1 MFHSLKSKKGWFAMK
16 QTDTRGIL
24 GEDLKSYIGHPFKW
38 GMTVLGKK
46 RPLFFLG
53 VFINLVC
60 GVLIFAPIEVAARLV
75 DEVFEQNIYDRITLY
90 IVLIAA
96 LPCLRAVLSLIYRF
110 FMEICSQ
117 DVIYRVRGGMY
128 LHAQEMDMGFYSEI
142 PAGEVMAKMTGDID
156 SIRHFFAWTF
166 FFTCEQIF
174 LFVAG
179 AIYLLTINPLLA
191 SMILVLSPIV
201 ALVAMKMSRRVR
213 PQWGVIRRNFE
224 KLNTVVQQNI
234 AGNRV
239 VKAFSREEYETEKFE
254 KENSEYRKSNER
266 IADIWATYLPILEVI
281 AGTIGVIVL
290 LVGGLLVINGSMKLS
305 QLVAFNSLA
314 WVLNNPMKNLG
325 NIINESQR
333 YAASANKIV
342 EFLATPTQIKSPEES
357 IGCPQSGSVEFK
369 NVSFA
374 YSGKDAIRN
383 ISFTA
388 KAGQTIGIVGET
400 GSGKST
406 LVSLIPRFFD
416 ATDGEVLIDGK
427 NVKDYDLQGLRNEI
441 GMVMQEVFLFSDT
454 VEGNVA
460 YGDSDL
466 PFEKV
471 REYSRVS
478 DADGFVTKMP
488 DGYDTIIGER
498 GVGLSGGQRQRI
510 SLARALAVNPK
521 ILILDDTTSALD
533 METERLIQNNL
544 AERKGGQTTFIIA
557 HRVSSVRN
565 ADLILVLENG
575 EIKERGKHEELIKK
589 GGIYCNYFLTQTGF
603 DSVPENLGGEG

>member
-544 AERKGGQTTFIIA
+544 AQRKGGQTTFIIA

-603 DSVPENLGGEG
+603 DSVPENLGGEA

>member
-1 MFHSLKSKKGWFAMK
+1 MK
-16 QTDTRGIL
+16 NA
-24 GEDLKSYIGHPFKW
+24 ESYLGHPYKW
-38 GMTVLGKK
+38 GIAILGKK
-46 RPLFFLG
+46 RLLFFLG

-60 GVLIFAPIEVAARLV
+60 GVLVFAPIEVAARLV
-75 DEVFEQNIYDRITLY
+75 DEVFEQNIYDRIALY
-90 IVLIAA
+90 IALIAA
-96 LPCLRAVLSLIYRF
+96 LPCLRALLSLLYRF

-117 DVIYRVRGGMY
+117 DVIYRVRGNMY
-128 LHAQEMDMGFYSEI
+128 LHAQQMDMAFYSET

-156 SIRHFFAWTF
+156 NIRHFFAWTF

-179 AIYLLTINPLLA
+179 AIYLLAINPLLA
-191 SMILVLSPIV
+191 AMILVLSPIV
-201 ALVAMKMSRRVR
+201 AYVAMKMSRKVR
-213 PQWGVIRRNFE
+213 PQWGIIRRNFE

-254 KENSEYRKSNER
+254 KENSEYRSSNEC
-266 IADIWATYLPILEVI
+266 IADIWATYLPVLEVI
-281 AGTIGVIVL
+281 AGTISVIVL

-325 NIINESQR
+325 NIINETQR
-333 YAASANKIV
+333 YAASADKII
-342 EFLATPTQIKSPEES
+342 EFLATPTRIKSPEKNVFS
-357 IGCPQSGSVEFK
+357 PKTGRVEFK
-369 NVSFA
+369 NVSFD
-374 YSGKDAIRN
+374 YSGKAAIKN

-388 KAGQTIGIVGET
+388 EAGQTIGIVGET

-406 LVSLIPRFFD
+406 LVSLIPRLFD

-427 NVKDYDLQGLRNEI
+427 NVKDYNLQGLRNEI

-460 YGDSDL
+460 YGDSGM
-466 PFEKV
+466 PIEEV
-471 REYSRVS
+471 REYARVS
-478 DADGFVTKMP
+478 DADEFVTKMP

-544 AERKGGQTTFIIA
+544 AEKQGDCTTFIIA

-603 DSVPENLGGEG
+603 DKVPEAIGGEV

>member
-544 AERKGGQTTFIIA
+544 AQRKGGQTTFIIA